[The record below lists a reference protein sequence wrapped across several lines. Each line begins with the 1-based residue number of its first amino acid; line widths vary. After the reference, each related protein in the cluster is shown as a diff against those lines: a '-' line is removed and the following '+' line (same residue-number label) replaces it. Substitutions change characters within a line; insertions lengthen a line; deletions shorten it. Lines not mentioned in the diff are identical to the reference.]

1 MIKKVQEMK
10 ELYIQFTEEEMKEL
24 NIEHNQK
31 FSIEILDDKT
41 IVLKPFVK
49 IDIDLSDFTKED
61 LVYLI
66 NESVEKDI
74 SMNEVIVDCLKKS
87 LNVVDNI

>member
-10 ELYIQFTEEEMKEL
+10 ELYIQFTEEEMIKL
-24 NIEHNQK
+24 NIERGQK
-31 FSIEILDDKT
+31 FSMEILDDKT

-49 IDIDLSDFTKED
+49 IDIDLSAFAKED

-74 SMNEVIVDCLKKS
+74 SINDVIVDCLKKS
-87 LNVVDNI
+87 LNIVDNI